1 MSSVDSWISLGGAVA
16 ATPDPG
22 DRAALLDALCDFGL
36 SDAHR
41 AGLAEAAPSGD
52 SLGDVFQR
60 LTTDAADA
68 PLLKYADAP
77 DWSDRDLDEALAS
90 SKRVRMRVLGDSA
103 GAVGPADLAPL
114 PPDDAAQLVSS
125 LLSTGDHDTLDWVL
139 RSTAPHRFPVAEM
152 LTHASGL
159 PVGHHTRD
167 SLVTAVAAAPDVL
180 VLRGLA
186 SVLAGGAVDNGA
198 LAGVLA
204 DVARARH
211 DLAAA
216 GPYRWWQQEQDD
228 GLLGEETADRS
239 GPRDWRLEEVASED
253 ASTAEP
259 PGSGAEPA
267 GDPGPVWRGGED
279 DSGRT
284 AFPRLDVDTKT
295 TRPDVVVIDQPF
307 EVTLGLRERRD
318 LALVGSGALGF
329 AVGET
334 VALDVVLL
342 YDPDSIEVTG
352 SPHASITVTD
362 ETPYPS
368 VILTCTARYGEDLGP
383 QRRLGLQIVRDGQVI
398 SVAWRT
404 ITAVDTEQQ
413 VAIAPVIA
421 TRDAALLDLAPLLGE
436 DAPDLVISVCRGDVG
451 SSWIWSAFAAD
462 ATVAVPDLPSSTT
475 LEGDIAGFALE
486 TRRSIAFSADPSA
499 DFLSLAGRARRI
511 GRAIPQGIQDAI
523 RAVTTAAGRTGAPA
537 VLLLTEEL
545 VVPWELACLEPKLA
559 TAWGGDSPFLGA
571 HVAIARWPLTEHQPR
586 PRPRTAVT
594 VRSGAVL
601 TADYTGVPGWGRLD
615 AAVAEAAEVA
625 TLFDPPAATVAPD
638 LWTVID
644 LLRGLPAPADV
655 LHLALHGQYDAA
667 GDQEGIV
674 LLARSSTTGAP
685 VAQFLTPAEVE
696 NGALDHAPLVFL
708 NACQVGT
715 DERVLGDYAG
725 FASTLLRIGAAAVV
739 APLWNIRD
747 DVASSVA
754 KRFYAAA
761 LGPQSVPVA
770 EIVRA
775 LRATYTEQAV
785 RAGDATQHATLIA
798 YQVFG
803 HPRLRLQR
811 PHATAPDAAAPD

>member
-1 MSSVDSWISLGGAVA
+1 MSSVDSWISLGEAVA
-16 ATPDPG
+16 AAPDPD
-22 DRAALLDALCDFGL
+22 DRTALLDALCDFGL
-36 SDAHR
+36 SHDQR
-41 AGLAEAAPSGD
+41 AGLAEAAPSGGP
-52 SLGDVFQR
+52 LGEVFQR
-60 LTTDAADA
+60 LTTDAVDA
-68 PLLKYADAP
+68 PLLTYAEAP
-77 DWSDRDLDEALAS
+77 GWSERDLDHALAS
-90 SKRVRMRVLGDSA
+90 SELMRTRAPGGSA
-103 GAVGPADLAPL
+103 DALGPADLASL
-114 PPDDAAQLVSS
+114 PPDDAARLVSS
-125 LLSTGDHDTLDWVL
+125 LMSAGDHDNLDWVL

-159 PVGHHTRD
+159 PVGDPTRD

-180 VLRGLA
+180 VLRGA
-186 SVLAGGAVDNGA
+186 TSVLAGDAVDNGD

-204 DVARARH
+204 DVARARR
-211 DLAAA
+211 DLAGA
-216 GPYRWWQQEQDD
+216 GPYRWWQQP
-228 GLLGEETADRS
+228 GS
-239 GPRDWRLEEVASED
+239 
-253 ASTAEP
+253 

-267 GDPGPVWRGGED
+267 GDSGPVWRGGED
-279 DSGRT
+279 DSGRK

-295 TRPDVVVIDQPF
+295 PRPDVVVIDQPF

-318 LALVGSGALGF
+318 RTLVGSGAVGF

-342 YDPDSIEVTG
+342 YDPDSIEVIG
-352 SPHASITVTD
+352 SPRASITVSD
-362 ETPYPS
+362 ATPYPS
-368 VILTCTARYGEDLGP
+368 VLLTCTARYGEDLGP
-383 QRRLGLQIVRDGQVI
+383 QRRLGLQVVRDGQVI

-462 ATVAVPDLPSSTT
+462 AAVAVPDLPSSTT
-475 LEGDIAGFALE
+475 LEGDVAGFALE
-486 TRRSIAFSADPSA
+486 TRRSIADSADPSA
-499 DFLSLAGRARRI
+499 DFLNLAGRARRI

-523 RAVTTAAGRTGAPA
+523 RAVTTAPGRTGAPA

-545 VVPWELACLEPKLA
+545 VVPWELACLEPELV
-559 TAWGGDSPFLGA
+559 TAWGSDSPFLGA

-586 PRPRTAVT
+586 PRPRTTVT

-601 TADYTGVPGWGRLD
+601 SADYTGVPGWGRLD
-615 AAVAEAAEVA
+615 AAVAEAREVA
-625 TLFDPPAATVAPD
+625 ALFDPPAPTIAPD
-638 LWTVID
+638 VWTVID

-674 LLARSSTTGAP
+674 LLARSSTIGAP

-696 NGALDHAPLVFL
+696 NGDLDHAPLVFL
-708 NACQVGT
+708 NVCQVGS

-725 FASTLLRIGAAAVV
+725 FASTLLRIGAGAVV

-761 LGPQSVPVA
+761 LGPDAVPVA

-775 LRATYTEQAV
+775 LRATYTEKAV
-785 RAGDATQHATLIA
+785 RAGDATLHATLVA

-811 PHATAPDAAAPD
+811 PDATAPGAAAPAAPA